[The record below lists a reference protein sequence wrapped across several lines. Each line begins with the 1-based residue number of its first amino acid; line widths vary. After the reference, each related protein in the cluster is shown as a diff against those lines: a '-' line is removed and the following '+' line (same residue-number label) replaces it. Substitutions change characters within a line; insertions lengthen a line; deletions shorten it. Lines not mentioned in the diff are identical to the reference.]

1 MTETSSGKTANP
13 MTSRLH
19 GKIQY
24 LLENKNEI
32 LSSGTVMQ
40 SVNDFYVRTNVEASP
55 DRRNPPTHAS
65 SSASISSFRQTLPAE
80 LGKMNVQLAQDFLAQ
95 FKTLVLQVDT
105 IAANI
110 MSLSSQNESLMAEIH
125 TTELE
130 TAAFLSNANAL
141 QKERKQVMTR
151 LQEVADFLS
160 QYQLEAEEITVLR
173 EARIPDQAFFTAF
186 SRLEQVRQDCQSLDH
201 ANSAELLDQVSIE
214 HERAIKRLYEWVYQQ
229 CCDTISSIETERGH
243 AVGHDDAHI
252 IIQQKSGKLAKAL
265 VFLKA
270 QPAYFQ
276 HCQEC
281 IVQNRRTLIVRQFIT
296 ALTRGSANQ
305 NPIEIHA
312 HEPATFTS
320 SMLGFLYECVAGE
333 HDLITALGF
342 EVQPGLG
349 DEGTFSVIGQIFEGV
364 ARPLEVCPGRLR
376 TQ

>member
-1 MTETSSGKTANP
+1 

-40 SVNDFYVRTNVEASP
+40 SVNDFYVRTNVEASHST
-55 DRRNPPTHAS
+55 DRRTSAQES
-65 SSASISSFRQTLPAE
+65 SSASSHSISSFRQTLPAE

-105 IAANI
+105 IAASI
-110 MSLSSQNESLMAEIH
+110 MSLSSQNESLVAEIH
-125 TTELE
+125 STELE
-130 TAAFLSNANAL
+130 TAAFLSNANEL
-141 QKERKQVMTR
+141 QEERKQVMTQ

-160 QYQLEAEEITVLR
+160 QYQLEAKEVTVLR
-173 EARIPDQAFFTAF
+173 EACIPDQAFFTAF
-186 SRLEQVRQDCQSLDH
+186 SRLEQVRLDCQTLDH
-201 ANSAELLDQVSIE
+201 ANSAELLDQVSVE

-229 CCDTISSIETERGH
+229 CCDTKSCIESERGM
-243 AVGHDDAHI
+243 VGNDVHY
-252 IIQQKSGKLAKAL
+252 IQQKSENLAKAL

-281 IVQNRRTLIVRQFIT
+281 IVQNRRTFIVRQFIT
-296 ALTRGSANQ
+296 ALTRGSTNQ
-305 NPIEIHA
+305 SPIEIHA

-333 HDLITALGF
+333 HDLMTALGF
-342 EVQPGLG
+342 EVKSCVV
-349 DEGTFSVIGQIFEGV
+349 DDTEGTSVIGHIFEGV
-364 ARPLEVCPGRLR
+364 TRPLEVRASSYV
-376 TQ
+376 